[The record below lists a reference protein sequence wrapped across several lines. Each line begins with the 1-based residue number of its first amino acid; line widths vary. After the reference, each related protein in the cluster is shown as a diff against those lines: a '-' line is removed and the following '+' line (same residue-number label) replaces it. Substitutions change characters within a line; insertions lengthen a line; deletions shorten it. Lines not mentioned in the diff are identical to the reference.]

1 VIAKAEGFQP
11 RTVLA
16 RMTSPRTVAIVGIAL
31 GVIALWL
38 ALPPVAVRTAPA
50 PVAVGVLAAAAGI
63 WAFSRREHGLGGG
76 AVVAG
81 VIGIVGALVTMQA
94 TTANL
99 EDVFVWSALVAAT
112 LRYATPL
119 TFAAIG
125 GMFSERSG
133 VVNIGLEGMMLMGA
147 FFGAWGAD
155 KTGSWLGGLALGIVA
170 GGALAFVH
178 AIFSIHLRADQ
189 IVSGTA
195 VNFLALGITGYVY
208 IDVYGNNGT
217 PNDLPAIPDVNI
229 GFFSHIPPHGLG
241 SFLDGAFGS
250 LNLMIW
256 VALALLPVAYVVM
269 FRTAVGLRIRSV
281 GEHPRAADTV
291 GISVYG
297 TRYAAV
303 TVSGMLAAMGG
314 VFLSLGF
321 VNSFTENMTAGRGFI
336 ALAALIFGGWRPFGA
351 FAACVLFG
359 FSSALAQRL
368 PDLSASES
376 AAWPV
381 LFQTLPYVLTLI
393 AVAGIIGRSIPPA
406 AIGRPYKKQ

>member
-16 RMTSPRTVAIVGIAL
+16 RMTSPRTVAIFGIAL

-38 ALPPVAVRTAPA
+38 ALPPVAVRTVPA

-256 VALALLPVAYVVM
+256 VALALLPAAYVVM